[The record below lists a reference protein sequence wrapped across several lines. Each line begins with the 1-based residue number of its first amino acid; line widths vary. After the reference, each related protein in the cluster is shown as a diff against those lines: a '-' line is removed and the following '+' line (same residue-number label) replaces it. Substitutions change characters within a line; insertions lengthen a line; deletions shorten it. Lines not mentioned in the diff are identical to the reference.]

1 MASQGFQQ
9 IQTQKLAIGPQM
21 QQSLQILQAPT
32 LELRQIIQQEIEVNP
47 VLELEAPETSLE
59 DAIPDDPD
67 DRSGGEDDIAQ
78 LTQMDEEWREYWQQS
93 RQQTAAR
100 RSDDQE
106 RWQFM
111 MDSIVAPTT
120 LQEHLISQLH
130 TADVKNSRIAEHVEF
145 LIGNLDDRGFLN
157 TRIDDLSLQHA
168 IPIDELREAKRLL
181 QSFDPV
187 GVGSEDLR
195 QCLMVQLERLGK
207 RNTLPWRVIDQHLD
221 DLANKRYPVIARKLG
236 VPIDQISRAADLI
249 GTLDPRPAQRF
260 AVSQNNYVTPDVVVE
275 RQNGEWI
282 AVMMNDDLPQ
292 LRISNTYKDLLSQ
305 AQSSGEVRDY
315 VRDKIRGGKF
325 LIRCI
330 HQRQQT
336 IHKIATEILRH
347 QRDFLEKGL
356 GHLKSLNMA
365 TVAADVGVHETT
377 VSRAIAGKY
386 IATPYGV
393 FELKYFFTHG
403 VKTDSGEDMSNTSVK
418 NAISELVKGESKHKP
433 LSDDKLAG
441 LLDKQGIKV
450 ARRTIAK
457 YREALGILPS
467 HLRKEFLSTPA
478 KSMQPKAP
486 KGKKAKVA
494 EDEQEPPSL
503 GE

>member
-1 MASQGFQQ
+1 MSSQGLQQ
-9 IQTQKLAIGPQM
+9 IQTQKLALGPQM

-32 LELRQIIQQEIEVNP
+32 LELRQIIQQEIEQNP
-47 VLELEAPETSLE
+47 VIELESPETSLQ

-67 DRSGGEDDIAQ
+67 DRGSDPDDVSSIS
-78 LTQMDEEWREYWQQS
+78 QMDEEWREYWQQS
-93 RQQTAAR
+93 RQQNLAR

-120 LQEHLISQLH
+120 LQEHLLSQLH
-130 TADVKNSRIAEHVEF
+130 TSEVKNARIAEHVEY

-157 TRIDDLSLQHA
+157 TRIEDISLQQG
-168 IPIDELREAKRLL
+168 IPIDELIEAKRLL

-187 GVGSEDLR
+187 GIGSEDLR
-195 QCLMVQLERLGK
+195 ECLLAQLERLGK
-207 RNTLPWRVIDQHLD
+207 KDTLPWRVADRHLD
-221 DLANKRYPVIARKLG
+221 DLAHKRHPVIARKLG
-236 VPIDQISRAADLI
+236 VPIDQIVRSADLI
-249 GTLDPRPAQRF
+249 STLDPRPAARF
-260 AVSQNNYVTPDVVVE
+260 SVSQNQYVTPDVVVE

-282 AVMMNDDLPQ
+282 AVMTQDDLPQ
-292 LRISNTYKDLLSQ
+292 LRISNTYKDLISQ
-305 AQSSGEVRDY
+305 ASSSAEVRDY

-347 QRDFLEKGL
+347 QRDFLDKGS

-365 TVAADVGVHETT
+365 TVAAEVGVHETT

-386 IATPYGV
+386 IATPHGV
-393 FELKYFFTHG
+393 FELRYFFTHG
-403 VKTDSGEDMSNTSVK
+403 LKTDSGEDMSNTSVK
-418 NAISELVKGESKHKP
+418 NAIAELVKSEATGKP
-433 LSDDKLAG
+433 LSDDKLAK
-441 LLDKQGIKV
+441 LLDQQGIKV

-467 HLRKEFLSTPA
+467 HLRKTF
-478 KSMQPKAP
+478 
-486 KGKKAKVA
+486 
-494 EDEQEPPSL
+494 
-503 GE
+503 